1 MKNNVTY
8 SSLFKTCYEEGTTV
22 RLIYNAENKDLW
34 VHPLMIFS
42 SLSLALFMPTV
53 SLRTVDYENFI
64 LLLNVEIFNLKIV
77 KKYPDTQKAPY
88 LKTYLHNQPN
98 PLWWHY

>member
-1 MKNNVTY
+1 
-8 SSLFKTCYEEGTTV
+8 
-22 RLIYNAENKDLW
+22 
-34 VHPLMIFS
+34 
-42 SLSLALFMPTV
+42 MPTV

-77 KKYPDTQKAPY
+77 KKHPDTQKAPY

-98 PLWWHY
+98 PFGGTTSLAKLLNQRWPLQAKVNAVTPHA